1 VFRDAATLRTMLTVP
16 ATNDRPG
23 GPYAMGIQRLT
34 LGAQVCWGHHG
45 FWGTAA
51 KYCPDADVAV
61 VRHISQAQPAAPFV
75 VRALDDQVARVLDLH
90 R

>member
-1 VFRDAATLRTMLTVP
+1 
-16 ATNDRPG
+16 
-23 GPYAMGIQRLT
+23 MGIQRLT
-34 LGAQVCWGHHG
+34 LGGQVCWGHHG

-61 VRHISQAQPAAPFV
+61 VRHINQAQPAAPFV